1 MTTEGRLYFDDFK
14 PGMVFD
20 LGSHTVTREE
30 IVRFAKKFDPQ
41 PFHIDEEAATTYPYG
56 GLIASGWHTASM
68 VMKMFVDNLLNTR
81 APSLASP
88 GIDEL
93 RWLKPVRPGDTISV
107 TLTVE
112 ETRASASK
120 PDRGI
125 VSVRHDV
132 TNQNGELAM
141 TMRSKGFYPRKPG
154 AAA

>member
-1 MTTEGRLYFDDFK
+1 MSGERIYFDDFR

-20 LGSHTVTREE
+20 LGSRTVTEEE
-30 IVRFAKKFDPQ
+30 IIRFGRKFDPQ
-41 PFHIDEEAATTYPYG
+41 PFHIDAEAAKNYPYG
-56 GLIASGWHTASM
+56 GLIASGWHTAAM
-68 VMKMFVDNLLNTR
+68 VMRMFVDNLLNTR

-93 RWLKPVRPGDTISV
+93 RWLKPIRPGDTISV
-107 TLTVE
+107 TMMVE

-120 PDRGI
+120 PDRGL
-125 VSVRHDV
+125 VFVRHEV
-132 TNQNGELAM
+132 TNQRGETAM

>member
-1 MTTEGRLYFDDFK
+1 MAEGRIYFDDFR

-20 LGSHTVTREE
+20 LGSRTVTEEE
-30 IVRFAKKFDPQ
+30 IIRFGRKFDPQ
-41 PFHIDEEAATTYPYG
+41 PFHIDAEAAKQYPYG

-68 VMKMFVDNLLNTR
+68 VMKLFVDNLLNTR

-93 RWLKPVRPGDTISV
+93 RWLKPIRPGDTISV
-107 TLTVE
+107 VMTVE

-120 PDRGI
+120 PDRGL
-125 VSVRHDV
+125 VLVRHEV
-132 TNQNGELAM
+132 TNQRGELAM
-141 TMRSKGFYPRKPG
+141 TMRSKGLYPRKPG